1 MKFKCPACGKILKRD
16 MRGRME
22 KSFLTKGGRYRSMCD
37 KTGRDVFCKP
47 MNAKKE

>member
-22 KSFLTKGGRYRSMCD
+22 KSFLTMPKHEIRISRWNQQPTPV
-37 KTGRDVFCKP
+37 K
-47 MNAKKE
+47 KKEIM